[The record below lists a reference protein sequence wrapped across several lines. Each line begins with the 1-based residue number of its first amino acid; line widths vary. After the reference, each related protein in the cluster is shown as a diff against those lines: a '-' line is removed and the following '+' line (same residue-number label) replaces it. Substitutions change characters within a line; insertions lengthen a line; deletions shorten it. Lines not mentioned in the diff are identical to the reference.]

1 MADQRPVRRGRF
13 GLGKMGSENVL
24 SVISSGFIS
33 VGLLALCAYYL
44 HQIRNSVRGIHFM
57 QREEFK
63 RNHDLDRD

>member
-1 MADQRPVRRGRF
+1 
-13 GLGKMGSENVL
+13 MGSENVL